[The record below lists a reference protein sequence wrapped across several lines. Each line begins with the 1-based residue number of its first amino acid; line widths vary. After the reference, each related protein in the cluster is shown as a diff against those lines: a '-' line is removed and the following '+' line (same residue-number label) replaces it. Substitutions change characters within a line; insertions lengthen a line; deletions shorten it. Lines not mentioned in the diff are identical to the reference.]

1 MRDSEPEER
10 LAEGRA
16 SSHGHGSIETTG
28 NVYMM
33 EIPDSVAQ
41 MVAIDVTDVMGSV
54 Q

>member
-1 MRDSEPEER
+1 
-10 LAEGRA
+10 LLTF
-16 SSHGHGSIETTG
+16 ETIG

-41 MVAIDVTDVMGSV
+41 MVSLDVADVVGSV

>member
-1 MRDSEPEER
+1 M
-10 LAEGRA
+10 
-16 SSHGHGSIETTG
+16 GHGSIETTG

-41 MVAIDVTDVMGSV
+41 MVALDLRDVMGSV